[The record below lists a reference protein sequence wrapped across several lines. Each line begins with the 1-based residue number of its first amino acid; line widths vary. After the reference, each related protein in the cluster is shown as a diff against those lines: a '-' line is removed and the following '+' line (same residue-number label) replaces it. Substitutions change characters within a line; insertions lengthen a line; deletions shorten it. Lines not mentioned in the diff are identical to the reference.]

1 MLQETGRNNDLF
13 VVAACLFLT
22 NRGVL
27 GMIEIQNIS
36 KIYPGAKV
44 KALDDVSLTIPS
56 GEFFG
61 LLGPNG
67 AGKTTLISI
76 LSTLLLPAEG
86 QILIDGEVLSRQ
98 RGDIKRKLALITQ
111 HISLRNDMNLDQIME
126 LQGRLYA
133 MPKAEIRQR
142 SEDLLSFCGLLEH
155 RKKIVRK
162 LSGGMKRK
170 LMLCRALLTSPE
182 ILILDEPTIGLD
194 PASRR
199 QMWDLL
205 KTLNRQGM
213 TILLTTH
220 YIDEAQYLCQR
231 IAMIEKGQVARL
243 DTPAALIRELGE
255 VAIDEFDGDHT
266 KSAFFNHKE
275 AALEYAATLENKFV
289 LRNTT
294 LEDVFLHLVGHGLG
308 GKA

>member
-1 MLQETGRNNDLF
+1 
-13 VVAACLFLT
+13 
-22 NRGVL
+22 
-27 GMIEIQNIS
+27 MIEIQNIS
-36 KIYPGAKV
+36 KIYPGAKG

-86 QILIDGEVLSRQ
+86 QILIDGEVLSRK
-98 RGDIKRKLALITQ
+98 RGDIKGKLALITQ
-111 HISLRNDMNLDQIME
+111 HNSLRNDMNLDQIME

-133 MPKAEIRQR
+133 MPRDEIKRK
-142 SEDLLSFCGLLEH
+142 SEELLSFCGLLEH

-205 KTLNRQGM
+205 KSLNRQGM

-231 IAMIEKGQVARL
+231 IALIEKGKVARL
-243 DTPAALIRELGE
+243 DTPDALIQELGE

-266 KSAFFNHKE
+266 KSAFFADKE
-275 AALEYAATLENKFV
+275 AALQYASSLDNRFM

-294 LEDVFLHLVGHGLG
+294 LEDVFLNVVGHGLG
-308 GKA
+308 GK

>member
-1 MLQETGRNNDLF
+1 
-13 VVAACLFLT
+13 
-22 NRGVL
+22 
-27 GMIEIQNIS
+27 MIEIQNVS
-36 KIYPGAKV
+36 KVYPGAKV
-44 KALDDVSLTIPS
+44 KAVDGVSLTIPS

-67 AGKTTLISI
+67 AGKTTLISM
-76 LSTLLLPAEG
+76 LSTLLIPNEG
-86 QILIDGEVLSRQ
+86 QILIDGEVLDRQ
-98 RGDIKRKLALITQ
+98 RGDIKRKLSLITQ
-111 HISLRNDMNLDQIME
+111 HNSLRNDMTLNQIME

-133 MPKAEIRQR
+133 MPKAEIKRR
-142 SEDLLSFCGLLEH
+142 SEELLSFCGLLEH

-170 LMLCRALLTSPE
+170 LMLCRALLTEPE

-199 QMWDLL
+199 QIWDLL

-231 IAMIEKGQVARL
+231 IALIEQGKVARL
-243 DTPAALIRELGE
+243 DTPDALIRELGE
-255 VAIDEFDGDHT
+255 VAIDEFDCDHT
-266 KSAFFNHKE
+266 QSAFFAQKE
-275 AALEYAATLENKFV
+275 DALRYAARLQNKFV
-289 LRNTT
+289 LRSTT
-294 LEDVFLHLVGHGLG
+294 LEDVFLNVAGRGLE
-308 GKA
+308 GK

>member
-1 MLQETGRNNDLF
+1 
-13 VVAACLFLT
+13 
-22 NRGVL
+22 
-27 GMIEIQNIS
+27 MIEIKNVS

-44 KALDDVSLTIPS
+44 KAVDDISLTIPS

-67 AGKTTLISI
+67 AGKTTMISM
-76 LSTLLLPAEG
+76 LSTLLIPNEG
-86 QILIDGEVLSRQ
+86 EILIDGEVLDRQ
-98 RGDIKRKLALITQ
+98 RGDIKRKLSLITQ
-111 HISLRNDMNLDQIME
+111 HNSLRNDMTLDQIME

-133 MPKAEIRQR
+133 IPKEEMKRR
-142 SEDLLSFCGLLEH
+142 SEELLSFCGLLEH

-170 LMLCRALLTSPE
+170 LMLCRALLTQPE

-231 IAMIEKGQVARL
+231 IALIEKGKVAQL
-243 DTPAALIRELGE
+243 DTPDALIRRLGE

-266 KSAFFNHKE
+266 RSAFFSGKE
-275 AALEYAATLENKFV
+275 DALRYAAGLQNKFV

-294 LEDVFLHLVGHGLG
+294 LEDVFLNVAGRGLEG
-308 GKA
+308 M

>member
-1 MLQETGRNNDLF
+1 
-13 VVAACLFLT
+13 
-22 NRGVL
+22 
-27 GMIEIQNIS
+27 MIEIKHVS
-36 KIYPGAKV
+36 KLYPKAKN

-76 LSTLLLPAEG
+76 LSTLLLPTEG
-86 QILIDGEVLSRQ
+86 AVCIDGETLTRQ

-111 HISLRNDMNLDQIME
+111 HNSLRNDMNLDQIME

-133 MPKAEIRQR
+133 MPRDEIKRK
-142 SEDLLSFCGLLEH
+142 SEELLSFCGLLEH

-170 LMLCRALLTSPE
+170 LMLCRALLTTPE

-205 KTLNRQGM
+205 RTLNRQGL

-231 IAMIEKGQVARL
+231 IALIDQGKVARL
-243 DTPAALIRELGE
+243 ATPDELIHELGE
-255 VAIDEFDGDHT
+255 VAIDVFDGDHNT
-266 KSAFFNHKE
+266 STFFHGKE
-275 AALEYAATLENKFV
+275 DALAYAATLQNKFV
-289 LRNTT
+289 MRQTT
-294 LEDVFLHLVGHGLG
+294 LEDVFLNVVGKGLG
-308 GKA
+308 GK